1 MGVSAPALTQLEEI
15 AADIAGVKGSW
26 VVYQEFLAERDE
38 LAHKDWLS
46 MRDQVRMQPNS
57 RLKGLVDCG
66 LVSLPAIALHLSK
79 ASLAVIDIDGRP

>member
-1 MGVSAPALTQLEEI
+1 LCLLVCLQECEALGVSAPALTQLEDI

-46 MRDQVRMQPNS
+46 MRDQVCVAKPALDFDLCLSQLLTL
-57 RLKGLVDCG
+57 RLG
-66 LVSLPAIALHLSK
+66 
-79 ASLAVIDIDGRP
+79 